1 MTWQLF
7 DIAIIGNQSQVLL
20 DDQYISDNP
29 GALLPDIAWFA
40 VWCLQDTAGHYW
52 NP

>member
-7 DIAIIGNQSQVLL
+7 DTTLAGNQFQVLL

-29 GALLPDIAWFA
+29 GKELPNPGWFG
-40 VWCLQDTAGHYW
+40 LIKSQHQ
-52 NP
+52 